1 MVSTDP
7 SANQHSPSSIR
18 LLVADD
24 FASWRQS
31 VRSMLQA
38 HAELQVV
45 GEAADGL
52 EVLQKAQTLEP
63 DLILLD
69 LGLPNLNGLEA
80 AKRIRQVVPDAR
92 IVFLTATNDPDV
104 VAACLRA
111 GGLGYVLKTDAG
123 TELVPALAAVRR
135 GDRFVSSGVNSDGIN
150 DEES

>member
-1 MVSTDP
+1 
-7 SANQHSPSSIR
+7 
-18 LLVADD
+18 
-24 FASWRQS
+24 
-31 VRSMLQA
+31 MLQA